1 MPNPRSDSLLDLTAE
16 PLLFKEAQALRNAVV
31 HRSSIDT
38 MAALAEGGV
47 ARERTLRIAE
57 TLRRLETTAAIEL
70 MKAIGKASLT
80 LDPASLRVLFGTLE
94 VKRPGGEVLR
104 QLESLTSLERMALQ
118 LVGGRWPKSADA
130 EKAAFSILEV
140 LEEGAR
146 ADVIDLALESIPRN
160 PNAVSEL
167 MHHLSAWFTDVR
179 TALEGGAKLPE
190 EKLQYLTHV
199 ALVEIHCLEDRL
211 CRLATRVDPYDGAR
225 VARLLPLLSRY
236 DQDIEHMKDVVS
248 RLSTYQPFYERR
260 LTVEHALSD
269 TETDRL
275 EQALLADPDTAG
287 IGRVL
292 GALRGNPLLDRPFA
306 ALVSVTQELALRRT
320 NLLRLSQSIDLHSL
334 MLGVL
339 ETVTEGSP
347 LRLRVESM
355 VIDSLVPDVASRGWR
370 RPEPDILEIMLRDD
384 QVHALLEPDGMP
396 RLALP
401 EAGTRSMSL
410 KDLVRTQL
418 RNDGFTLGILENP
431 RANTVPGI
439 VEIIAGQCRS
449 LRVLDKI
456 ARTPSLYTGAAN
468 KNVAAQLL
476 MNPSRIPLT
485 SLRRFMSVR
494 FVSRVDLTQMTR
506 NKSGMRPEVVHEIDA
521 YLRTLRKS

>member
-1 MPNPRSDSLLDLTAE
+1 MPNPRSGSLLDLTAE
-16 PLLFKEAQALRNAVV
+16 PLLFNEAQALRNAVV
-31 HRSSIDT
+31 QRSSLDT
-38 MAALAEGGV
+38 MAALAEGAV

-57 TLRRLETTAAIEL
+57 TLRRIETEAAVAL
-70 MKAIGKASLT
+70 MKATGKASLT
-80 LDPASLRVLFGTLE
+80 LDPAGLRVLFGTLE

-104 QLESLTSLERMALQ
+104 QLEHLTSLERMALQ
-118 LVGGRWPKSADA
+118 LVGGRWPQSAEA

-146 ADVIDLALESIPRN
+146 ANVIDLALESIPRN

-167 MHHLSAWFTDVR
+167 MHHLSAWFTDAR
-179 TALEGGAKLPE
+179 TVLEGGAKLPE
-190 EKLQYLTHV
+190 ETLQYLTHV
-199 ALVEIHCLEDRL
+199 SLVEIHCLEDRVF
-211 CRLATRVDPYDGAR
+211 RLSAQVDPYDGAR
-225 VARLLPLLSRY
+225 IARLLPLLSRY

-275 EQALLADPDTAG
+275 ERALLADRDTAG
-287 IGRVL
+287 MGRVL

-306 ALVSVTQELALRRT
+306 ALVSVTQEMALRRT
-320 NLLRLSQSIDLHSL
+320 NVLRLAQSIDLHSL

-339 ETVTEGSP
+339 ETVTEGSSLC
-347 LRLRVESM
+347 LRMEASI
-355 VIDSLVPDVASRGWR
+355 IDSLDPDVASRGWQ
-370 RPEPDILEIMLRDD
+370 RPAPDILEIMLRDD

-410 KDLVRTQL
+410 KDLVRSQL
-418 RNDGFTLGILENP
+418 RNDAFMLGILDNP
-431 RANTVPGI
+431 RASSVPGI

-485 SLRRFMSVR
+485 LLRRFMNVR
-494 FVSRVDLTQMTR
+494 FVARVDLTQMTR
-506 NKSGMRPEVVHEIDA
+506 NKSGMRPEVLHEIDL
-521 YLRTLRKS
+521 YLRTLKKS